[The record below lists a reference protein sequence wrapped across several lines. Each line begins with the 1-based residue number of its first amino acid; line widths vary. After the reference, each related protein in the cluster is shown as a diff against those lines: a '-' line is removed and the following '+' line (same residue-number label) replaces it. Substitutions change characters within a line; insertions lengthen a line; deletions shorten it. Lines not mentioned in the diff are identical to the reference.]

1 MGLNMND
8 SKKWY
13 QSKSVWGGI
22 VALLAVLLGA
32 FGYSI
37 GDGDQSALI
46 DSLSVIGGAV
56 GSLVAIY
63 GRVKASKRVSKD

>member
-1 MGLNMND
+1 MKD

-37 GDGDQSALI
+37 TGDDQSLLI
-46 DSLSVIGGAV
+46 DSLSIIGGAV